1 MKLKLAIALVL
12 LTALAGVTQAQQ
24 IYCYTSGNQTYC
36 NQQRNSYEDGRQI
49 GQGIGAAIAV
59 GIARAEVRR
68 AERFCL
74 ANPGQQYHDV
84 TCPSAEQAAFNV
96 AAVWAKD
103 HPKFH
108 QSQANAEVM
117 TAYLSSNQL
126 DLRIY
131 KNYDKAFKALK
142 KDGKLEF
149 NK

>member
-1 MKLKLAIALVL
+1 MKLKLAALGML
-12 LTALAGVTQAQQ
+12 LSFAGVTQAQQ
-24 IYCYTSGNQTYC
+24 
-36 NQQRNSYEDGRQI
+36 SYEDGQKI
-49 GQGIGAAIAV
+49 GQGLGAAIAA
-59 GIARAEVRR
+59 GIARSEVRR

-74 ANPGQQYHDV
+74 ANPGQQYHEIS
-84 TCPSAEQAAFNV
+84 CPSAEQAAFNT
-96 AAVWAKD
+96 AFAWAKD

-108 QSQANAEVM
+108 QSPENAEVM

-126 DLRIY
+126 DARIY